1 MHISG
6 KTWGHDVGLSCCFR
20 QWRANSHCSLL
31 HGYAI
36 AVSVEFEAKELDER
50 NWVIDFGSLAVIKS
64 YLQDTFDHKLVV
76 AEDDPQLDFLCQ
88 LSGLGLASVV
98 VLPAVGCEAF
108 AQHIYGKIEGWLQ
121 DKGHSHRV
129 RCKSVTVREHGA
141 NHASYMPAKP
151 VQEITQNI
159 TCNVDAGAAI
169 EEIQRQLGNIN
180 YKLGTN
186 QE

>member
-50 NWVIDFGSLAVIKS
+50 NWVIDFGGLGLIKS
-64 YLQDTFDHKLVV
+64 FLQNTFDHKLLV

-108 AQHIYGKIEGWLQ
+108 AEYIWEHVEHWLNAN
-121 DKGHSHRV
+121 GHGERV

-141 NHASYMPAKP
+141 NHATYHIPAIS
-151 VQEITQNI
+151 VEW
-159 TCNVDAGAAI
+159 VDNSLNRLSEQVA
-169 EEIQRQLGNIN
+169 NIN